1 MKTKLTEGPWAKMVM
16 SEIMAP
22 KFPNFLQSDKI
33 QQRPALLFG
42 MSRVAFCIS

>member
-1 MKTKLTEGPWAKMVM
+1 MKKKLTEGPWAKMVM

-33 QQRPALLFG
+33 QQSALLFG